1 MDKTITIMGLVLV
14 GLGVGFVIAGETMGD
29 LHWSVEAGGFL
40 WIILGAATVILGM
53 KKTIQNYETQ
63 NRTPIALR

>member
-14 GLGVGFVIAGETMGD
+14 GLGVGFVIAGATMGY

>member
-14 GLGVGFVIAGETMGD
+14 GLGVGFLIGVVYMGY